1 MATDPRKIQLA
12 ELDLEIKGLQKAGA
26 EAFMSGDGD
35 ESQRLGAALSAL
47 RSKRVDLSLE
57 LNIKGTIIECRKAL
71 ETVRFPEGRFHLVVE
86 IEAGQI
92 RSLSRM
98 EIASGPSVLAKVT
111 AASAEHKQASTTR
124 ASFKAQVSD
133 PRHPP
138 AGWSRQWRAKGILY
152 QVVSLGGGTYRL
164 IDQVNGVVVE
174 GSGNALAKDAA
185 GTPVGIYFTWKLG
198 NPGESWP
205 APSCDGWT
213 APATA
218 PAT

>member
-1 MATDPRKIQLA
+1 MREGSEAF
-12 ELDLEIKGLQKAGA
+12 LEGNGA
-26 EAFMSGDGD
+26 EA
-35 ESQRLGAALSAL
+35 ERLGKILITL
-47 RSKRVDLSLE
+47 RSKRVDLSLD
-57 LNIKGTIIECRKAL
+57 IGIQGTIVECREAL
-71 ETVRFPEGRFHLVVE
+71 SVVQWPEGRFHLVVE

-98 EIASGPSVLAKVT
+98 EIASGPATMAKVT
-111 AASAEHKQASTTR
+111 AASSEHKQASTTR

-213 APATA
+213 APAA
-218 PAT
+218 